1 MKKSRFTEE
10 QIVGILKQG
19 EAGLGTGELCRQHGI
34 SNATFYNWKAK
45 YGGLEVSEAQRLK
58 HLEEENRKL
67 KRIAICCQAGYP
79 CAARPRQRPLAGG
92 HRPCSHAQSA
102 SSIRVGVAGAKG
114 PLRTVAQEC
123 GAGARKE
130 PSSAH
135 SRYKSCRRE
144 RHCGIHSPNRRLGSI
159 DRVLIAQR
167 MIRSC

>member
-67 KRIAICCQAGYP
+67 KRI
-79 CAARPRQRPLAGG
+79 
-92 HRPCSHAQSA
+92 
-102 SSIRVGVAGAKG
+102 VAD
-114 PLRTVAQEC
+114 Q
-123 GAGARKE
+123 
-130 PSSAH
+130 
-135 SRYKSCRRE
+135 
-144 RHCGIHSPNRRLGSI
+144 
-159 DRVLIAQR
+159 VLDLV
-167 MIRSC
+167 MLKDLVSKKC